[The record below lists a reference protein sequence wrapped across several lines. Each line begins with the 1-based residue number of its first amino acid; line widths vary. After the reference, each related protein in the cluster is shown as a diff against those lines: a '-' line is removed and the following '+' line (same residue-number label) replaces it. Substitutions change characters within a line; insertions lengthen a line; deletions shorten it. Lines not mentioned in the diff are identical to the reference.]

1 MSDDNA
7 VLARATTNPKPHTV
21 VDAAVDTR
29 EELLLLDPA
38 HERLLVVN
46 KEHAA
51 AFLREANLTQSM
63 VQRLAAAKEELAHL
77 EDRLAALQAQ
87 SPSDLIQVQRLQAQI
102 ARVRK
107 QYDAAYEEIN
117 NELGKQGYLTGA
129 GDGKELLELVPL
141 AKRRGDS
148 GKPTEWRGRK
158 WTYVRSDKVKN
169 HWRAYKLSKSADAQ
183 QAKSFIRNGK
193 VDTNELRKQLGTVA
207 PKIKAEWNLGLGG
220 HVFPSLQ
227 AWAET
232 LNSKS
237 DDKRP
242 VQFGVGV
249 HLFRYFAGCGAS
261 GEWNPKGG
269 RIAGKLNGKAELM
282 VAQGEAGVAGYLPGE
297 PGWAWALPGLKSGKD
312 YHIGVM
318 RLQAEL
324 KLTAAAGASVAA
336 ELGIE
341 VDYASLRQPAVKGKG
356 RDKAA
361 DPNAR
366 TVKLTELGAEAS
378 AGAEAFAGVK
388 AGGELKGALQYQ
400 SPESG
405 DQFEAIAAIGPK
417 VEGQFGVGAAAA
429 LMIHYSR
436 GKFRIKAKAGLC
448 LGPGAKGEIGLE
460 VDAKRL
466 YKFLEYFAHALL
478 NANYELLQ
486 VMTTEGYKAVTQ
498 LQVMLVNQ
506 VQDAYDNVSAAWT
519 DFQRDLERED
529 RRIRLMKRVLA
540 NPPEL
545 RLCAPEAHGILLY
558 ELTRHSTTT
567 KLLPENTGLNF
578 EWMAERKKAVL
589 QVCRWAQTRRHFE
602 NIVQHMH
609 PQGAKGHFPSNY
621 AALLRF
627 MEIGP
632 LNSSFDDDLRRLYDR
647 LPHEPASGYALAENH
662 TPRFMAQAKM
672 GARLEYLA
680 ILDRVDSAGATVA

>member
-1 MSDDNA
+1 MTQELL
-7 VLARATTNPKPHTV
+7 VLATAVTNTPRGTL
-21 VDAAVDTR
+21 VDAQVDTA
-29 EELLLLDPA
+29 EELLLFDPA
-38 HERLLVVN
+38 NERLLVVM

-51 AFLREANLTQSM
+51 SFLQEANQMQSM
-63 VQRLAAAKEELAHL
+63 VQRLAAAKEALLDAE
-77 EDRLAALQAQ
+77 ERLAQLQAQ
-87 SPSDLIQVQRLQAQI
+87 RFPDLGEVQRVKAQI
-102 ARVRK
+102 DKARK
-107 QYDAAYEEIN
+107 QYDAAYKEIDK
-117 NELGKQGYLTGA
+117 ELGTQGYLTGQ

-141 AKRRGDS
+141 AKRRGQA

-169 HWRAYKLSKSADAQ
+169 HWRAYKLSKTADAQ
-183 QAKSFIRNGK
+183 QSKSFIRDGK
-193 VDTNELRKQLGTVA
+193 IDTKALKEQFSTVS
-207 PKIKAEWNLGLGG
+207 PKLKAEWGLGG
-220 HVFPSLQ
+220 YVFPSLQ

-232 LNSKS
+232 LNAKS
-237 DDKRP
+237 DDKKP
-242 VQFGVGV
+242 VQFGFGV
-249 HLFRYFAGCGAS
+249 HLFRYFAGCGATA
-261 GEWNPKGG
+261 EWNPKAG
-269 RIAGKLNGKAELM
+269 RLAGKLNGKAELM
-282 VAQGEAGVAGYLPGE
+282 IAQAEGNVTGFLPG
-297 PGWAWALPGLKSGKD
+297 PQGWAWALPGVKSGKE

-336 ELGIE
+336 ELGLE
-341 VDYASLRQPAVKGKG
+341 VDYTQLRKPSVKGKG
-356 RDKAA
+356 RPKTGNANPSKA
-361 DPNAR
+361 
-366 TVKLTELGAEAS
+366 VLTELGAEAS

-388 AGGELKGALQYQ
+388 AGGELKGALQYL
-400 SPESG
+400 SPESN
-405 DQFEAIAAIGPK
+405 DQFEPIAAIGPK
-417 VEGQFGVGAAAA
+417 VEGQFGAGAAAA
-429 LMIHYSR
+429 LVIDYDK

-466 YKFLEYFAHALL
+466 LKFLEYFAHALL

-486 VMTTEGYKAVTQ
+486 VVADRAYTAATR
-498 LQVMLVNQ
+498 LQVMLIDQ
-506 VQDAYDNVSAAWT
+506 VSHAYDDVYAAWEK
-519 DFQRDLERED
+519 FQTDLERED

-545 RLCAPEAHGILLY
+545 RLCTPEAHGILLY
-558 ELTRHSTTT
+558 ELTRHGTTT
-567 KLLPENTGLNF
+567 KLLPQNTGLNF

-632 LNSSFDDDLRRLYDR
+632 FDSSYDDDLRRLYDR

-680 ILDRVDSAGATVA
+680 LLGRGAGAGTALA